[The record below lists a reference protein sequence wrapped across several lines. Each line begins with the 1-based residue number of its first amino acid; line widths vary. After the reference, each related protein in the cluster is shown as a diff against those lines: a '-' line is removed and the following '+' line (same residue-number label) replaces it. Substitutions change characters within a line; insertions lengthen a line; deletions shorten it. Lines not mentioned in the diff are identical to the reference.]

1 MVMLLLNLAVIPD
14 EVIKKID
21 FHPGWSRR
29 FKKSMDQY
37 KEDWNAK
44 KYITL
49 ENFRTLTKNPK
60 ANPSH
65 HYKITLDDG
74 TFMYHNPFFKYNWDF

>member
-1 MVMLLLNLAVIPD
+1 
-14 EVIKKID
+14 
-21 FHPGWSRR
+21 
-29 FKKSMDQY
+29 MDQY

-49 ENFRTLTKNPK
+49 DYFRTLTNNPK